1 MRWLGRSVL
10 TLGLFLAGCGEA
22 PTESVP
28 AAGGTEPELFFATK
42 PEATPLSEQALHQ
55 GPLVVRDGCVLI
67 GSPNWYAVPIWPKGF
82 TAERDGTGRLVV
94 RDGKGGVVAIEGEPF
109 EMGGG
114 YQAEFRP
121 KDKVEPREDQL
132 RMVERRLGYP
142 IPERCLGSNVYG
154 VWGVGE
160 TQALD

>member
-1 MRWLGRSVL
+1 MRRSDWPVL
-10 TLGLFLAGCGEA
+10 AFVVLLVGCGEA
-22 PTESVP
+22 PTDSVP

-42 PEATPLSEQALHQ
+42 PEATPVGELALHQ

-67 GSPNWYAVPIWPKGF
+67 GSPNWYDVPIWPKGF
-82 TAERDGTGRLVV
+82 TAERDDTGRLVV
-94 RDGKGGVVAIEGEPF
+94 QDGQGGVIAIEGEPF

-121 KDKVEPREDQL
+121 EDKVEPREDQL
-132 RMVERRLGYP
+132 RRVEQRLGYP
-142 IPERCLGSNVYG
+142 IPERCLGSDVYG

-160 TQALD
+160 TQPLD